1 MFVGGFE
8 IDFLWFT
15 ALIFDEFRTSVDS
28 LFRWAE
34 GMNDAAYS
42 HGVSI
47 QYCMDLPS
55 YALASMEFGAVTNAR
70 ASDDNF
76 PWGEDGA
83 PRHYRWKIA
92 YGALLYNA
100 MGLQPFMDVIW
111 TQAEQPHNIANQGKY
126 AKRTNIDLQA
136 TVAALASGP
145 VGIGDGPGFTNRSVA
160 MKFCTA
166 DGTLLHP
173 TVAATPVDKMFHS
186 SLRPDGPTAEI
197 WSAVSQIPA
206 LHTEPVVQS
215 VTPAPAPPAPSPM
228 TWWTVLAV
236 DIGQSFPLER
246 TDLVPP
252 STPSAT
258 DAAAS
263 ASDHELIAWRLDDTA
278 CADGKDASQCV
289 STLSDTTPLL
299 IKTGVPATKG
309 CEGYPTDPT
318 GCFAEHKHSTWS
330 IGPTCSVHGN
340 SSTRSSGSMTN
351 STNAIGE
358 EKPDAVALL
367 GELHKYV
374 AISPDRLS
382 SASCQA
388 INYGDRAATQSTRLS
403 VNTQVDLRGAAG
415 ESVELLFMRRCAGVS
430 QLSVV
435 NVMVDQHGKARV
447 VCGACGPKVG
457 CAQE

>member
-1 MFVGGFE
+1 MSVGGFE

-136 TVAALASGP
+136 TVAAMASGP
-145 VGIGDGPGFTNRSVA
+145 VGIGDGPGFTNRSIA

-173 TVAATPVDKMFHS
+173 TVAATPLDKMFHS
-186 SLRPDGPTAEI
+186 SLRPTGPTAEI
-197 WSAVSQIPA
+197 WSAASEIPA
-206 LHTEPVVQS
+206 LHTQPAEHS
-215 VTPAPAPPAPSPM
+215 VTPAPSPM

-258 DAAAS
+258 DAAVT

-278 CADGKDASQCV
+278 CADGKDPSQCV

-309 CEGYPTDPT
+309 CEGHPTDPT

-330 IGPTCSVHGN
+330 IGPTCSVRGD
-340 SSTRSSGSMTN
+340 SSTRSSGSLMTN
-351 STNAIGE
+351 AVSE
-358 EKPDAVALL
+358 EKTDAVALL

-374 AISPDRLS
+374 AISPGRLA
-382 SASCQA
+382 SASCHQA
-388 INYGDRAATQSTRLS
+388 SNYGDRATQSARLS
-403 VNTQVDLRGAAG
+403 VNTQVHLRGAAG

-430 QLSVV
+430 QLSVA
-435 NVMVDQHGKARV
+435 NVTVDQQGKARV
-447 VCGACGPKVG
+447 VCGACGAKVG
-457 CAQE
+457 CAQD